1 MEAVRRK
8 LTRKG
13 KQVII
18 DLPDDFKSEK
28 VEVIVLPDTDEEG
41 KEMTPRELVAWR
53 IELADFYS
61 KFKVDLSN
69 FKFNRDEL
77 YDRP

>member
-28 VEVIVLPDTDEEG
+28 VEVIVLPDTDEIG
-41 KEMTPRELVAWR
+41 RAHV
-53 IELADFYS
+53 
-61 KFKVDLSN
+61 
-69 FKFNRDEL
+69 
-77 YDRP
+77 

>member
-1 MEAVRRK
+1 MEAVRKK

-18 DLPDDFKSEK
+18 DLPDHFKSEK
-28 VEVIVLPDTDEEG
+28 VEVIILPASEEEV
-41 KEMTPRELVAWR
+41 EMTPEKLAAWK
-53 IELADFYS
+53 EDLAQYYS
-61 KFKVDLSN
+61 TFKADLSN
-69 FKFNRDEL
+69 FKFNREKL